1 MLIFDDNPQ
10 QGTPIELVASID
22 LDDWLE
28 SQDEVTKKWAKQ
40 HQFEGKANQFFVL
53 PNADGTP
60 GKVFAGIGKKASVK
74 SLGALAHRLP
84 KQSYFLSNAADEDT
98 YVLALGWGMGTYR
111 YNVYRTKEK
120 DKETTAKLYLDPMFK
135 NINDELEAVNLSR
148 DLINTPA
155 GDMLP
160 HNFELA
166 VRKVCK
172 QFEIDLNV
180 TTGEELIEAGF
191 RTIHAVGR
199 ASVSAP
205 RLLDFSWGNA
215 DAPKVT
221 LIGKGVCFDSGGLDL
236 KTAAGMLDMKK
247 DMGGAAIALG
257 LAQLIMARQLNIRL
271 RVLLPAVEN
280 AVSANAYHPRDV
292 IHTYKGTTVEVGNTD
307 AEGRL
312 ILCDAITLAT
322 EDDPELIIDFATLT
336 GAARIALGPDLPA
349 LYCNRDEIADE
360 ILESSQTVEELVW
373 RLPLFKSY
381 RSMLDSKVADLS
393 STGSTPLGGS
403 ITAALF
409 LEHFVNDTP
418 WVHFD
423 LMASNTRTRP
433 AHPEG
438 GEGSVLRT
446 LFHYLHSRFGG

>member
-1 MLIFDDNPQ
+1 MLIFDDKPQ
-10 QGTPIELVASID
+10 QTTPIELVANTD

-40 HQFEGKANQFFVL
+40 HQFEGKENQFFVL
-53 PNADGTP
+53 PDDDGSP

-84 KQSYFLSNAADEDT
+84 RQSYVLSNATDEDT

-111 YNVYRTKEK
+111 YDVYRTKEK
-120 DKETTAKLYLDPMFK
+120 DKKTTAKLYVDSKFK
-135 NINDELEAVNLSR
+135 SINDELDAVNLSR

-155 GDMLP
+155 GDLLP
-160 HNFELA
+160 HNFEVA

-172 QFEIDLNV
+172 QFEIDLSV
-180 TTGEELIEAGF
+180 TTGEELLEAGF

-205 RLLDFSWGNA
+205 RLLDFSWGSE

-247 DMGGAAIALG
+247 DMGGAAITLG
-257 LAQLIMARQLNIRL
+257 LAKLIMTRQLNVRL

-322 EDDPELIIDFATLT
+322 EDDPKLIIDFATLT

-349 LYCNRDEIADE
+349 MYCNRDEIATE
-360 ILESSQTVEELVW
+360 ILESSQTVEEPVW

-446 LFHYLHSRFGG
+446 LFHYLHSRFGS

>member
-1 MLIFDDNPQ
+1 MLVFDEKPPQ
-10 QGTPIELVASID
+10 VTPIELVPSAD

-28 SQDEVTKKWAKQ
+28 SQDNVTKKWAKQ
-40 HQFEGKANQFFVL
+40 YQFEGKENQFFVI
-53 PNADGTP
+53 PDADGTP
-60 GKVFAGIGKKASVK
+60 GKVFAGIGKKASIK
-74 SLGALAHRLP
+74 SLGTLAHRLP
-84 KQSYFLSNAADEDT
+84 RQSYFLSNAAEDDT

-111 YNVYRTKEK
+111 YNVYRTREK
-120 DKETTAKLYLDPMFK
+120 DKKKTAELYVDAKFK
-135 NINDELEAVNLSR
+135 SITDELDAVNLSR

-155 GDMLP
+155 GDLLP
-160 HNFELA
+160 HNFEVT

-172 QFEIDLNV
+172 QFKVDLNA
-180 TTGEELIEAGF
+180 TTGEELLEAGF

-205 RLLDFSWGNA
+205 RLLDFSWGSE

-236 KTAAGMLDMKK
+236 KSAAGMLDMKK

-257 LAQLIMARQLNIRL
+257 LAQLIMRRQLNVRL
-271 RVLLPAVEN
+271 RVLLPVVEN

-312 ILCDAITLAT
+312 ILCDALTLAT
-322 EDDPELIIDFATLT
+322 EDDPKLVIDFATLT
-336 GAARIALGPDLPA
+336 GAARVALGPDLPA
-349 LYCNRDEIADE
+349 MYCNRDEIADE
-360 ILESSQTVEELVW
+360 ILGSSQVVDEPVW
-373 RLPLFKSY
+373 RLPLFQSY
-381 RSMLDSKVADLS
+381 RTMLDSKVADMS
-393 STGSTPLGGS
+393 STGSTHLGGS

-423 LMASNTRTRP
+423 LMASNTRMRP

-446 LFHYLHSRFGG
+446 LFHYLHTRFGG